1 MSHFQWTVTSEEG
14 VMWVVG
20 KCWKL
25 KPYAIIVI
33 SEENNSFQSQECGG
47 QSILSFLN
55 FADLALLLRSWSR
68 QHATLYE
75 KNFSSQPSKEVKNLP
90 ATWATHYSSS
100 RWSLCFALHTIYVFI
115 CFAEW
120 WLFES
125 MARHPVVFRG
135 RPHQSGFAK
144 QANKHK
150 HTNAKTNR
158 GRPQQ
163 FGFSTRTNQVIQSH
177 LLIKSNEMKL
187 WTDGEHDRG
196 DSPVHARQ
204 VRNPQRGRP

>member
-1 MSHFQWTVTSEEG
+1 MKLSCTLYKYKQQFFHKAMSHFQWTITSEEG

-55 FADLALLLRSWSR
+55 FADFALLLRSWSR

-90 ATWATHYSSS
+90 ATWATHYSSN
-100 RWSLCFALHTIYVFI
+100 RCSLCFALNTIYVVI
-115 CFAEW
+115 CFVERR
-120 WLFES
+120 LFES

-144 QANKHK
+144 YKHRQ
-150 HTNAKTNR
+150 TNTNT
-158 GRPQQ
+158 
-163 FGFSTRTNQVIQSH
+163 SIQ
-177 LLIKSNEMKL
+177 
-187 WTDGEHDRG
+187 
-196 DSPVHARQ
+196 RQ
-204 VRNPQRGRP
+204 IEDDPNN